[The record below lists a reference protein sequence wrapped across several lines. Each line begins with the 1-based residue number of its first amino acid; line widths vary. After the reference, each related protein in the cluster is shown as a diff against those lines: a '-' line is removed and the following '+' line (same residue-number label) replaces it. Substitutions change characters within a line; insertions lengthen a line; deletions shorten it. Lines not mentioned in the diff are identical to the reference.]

1 MTPNNN
7 FSVLPWYD
15 SIAKQNAR
23 KWWVYGRV
31 YPLFTPS
38 GYILPFQLIIPHTSS
53 PSITSVKLYNG
64 NNSQIIG
71 EYGTSFI
78 SGGLTVKQFQ
88 DYDVVV
94 FPGSG
99 AIFGSMANGRYYLT
113 MVVNGVTYYSEVFTV
128 VNDIQPYLEIEWW
141 NAEDFVMDAGT
152 IVYTEP
158 SFRNRMFLQADIAKP
173 EYLFEEEGESRDG
186 YFFPVKQISEKRY
199 RFSFFASEYL
209 LDVMRFIRMADY
221 VKIYKD
227 GQTYS
232 ADTFLITPEW
242 EAEGDVAA
250 VSAEFDTDTVAKKIP
265 FITEGVIP
273 PTPGEHYLTVSPTA
287 ITFLPAGQTVSIS
300 VTSDIT
306 WALSL
311 PSWLSA
317 DIITGTGNA
326 TVQVTAVA
334 NTGSTSRSG
343 SILVSGGGITKNISV
358 LQPASGVSYLTAN
371 PLNIDFLP
379 SGQSVTV
386 NITSNIA
393 WTLTVPSWVT
403 ASQANGNG
411 NATVTLTAPANT
423 TGSAR
428 QEAYAV
434 ISGLGVS
441 NVNITLN
448 QAAQITPSLNVSP
461 NDRTY
466 NAQQHTFYYQVTCNG
481 RWECSA
487 SSAPSW
493 LTCSSSGNGN
503 GVATIVLTANSGA
516 QRQGTLTFRMVD
528 YPSVTYEV
536 RITQEAYVPTVTYS
550 LSLQPSSYTFDKSGG
565 SVNLTVE
572 GITRT
577 DGIITSRETLGA
589 GALSFASSG
598 DSVATRSGLTFTAAD
613 ISART
618 FQDYTSQNWT
628 ITWSSHPTAV
638 ETLTLTQR
646 PNIVGYPG
654 WILTTVSGS
663 RFILN
668 RVNEELGWIEY
679 KIQDGSNIVYIG
691 TESSV
696 QDYVG
701 KPVFDDPGM
710 TQADEIGTITQV
722 GAIIN

>member
-23 KWWVYGRV
+23 KWWVYDRV

-38 GYILPFQLIIPHTSS
+38 GYILPFQFIIPHTSS

-99 AIFGSMANGRYYLT
+99 VIFGSMANGRYYLT
-113 MVVNGVTYYSEVFTV
+113 MVVNEVTYYSEVFTV

-141 NAEDFVMDAGT
+141 NVEDFVMDAGT

-265 FITEGVIP
+265 FITQGVIP

-300 VTSDIT
+300 ITSDIT

-326 TVQVTAVA
+326 TVQVTAAA
-334 NTGSTSRSG
+334 NTGSLSKSG

-358 LQPASGVSYLTAN
+358 LQARKN
-371 PLNIDFLP
+371 W
-379 SGQSVTV
+379 QSLCK
-386 NITSNIA
+386 ITH
-393 WTLTVPSWVT
+393 
-403 ASQANGNG
+403 
-411 NATVTLTAPANT
+411 T
-423 TGSAR
+423 T
-428 QEAYAV
+428 
-434 ISGLGVS
+434 
-441 NVNITLN
+441 
-448 QAAQITPSLNVSP
+448 
-461 NDRTY
+461 
-466 NAQQHTFYYQVTCNG
+466 
-481 RWECSA
+481 
-487 SSAPSW
+487 
-493 LTCSSSGNGN
+493 
-503 GVATIVLTANSGA
+503 
-516 QRQGTLTFRMVD
+516 
-528 YPSVTYEV
+528 
-536 RITQEAYVPTVTYS
+536 
-550 LSLQPSSYTFDKSGG
+550 
-565 SVNLTVE
+565 
-572 GITRT
+572 
-577 DGIITSRETLGA
+577 
-589 GALSFASSG
+589 
-598 DSVATRSGLTFTAAD
+598 
-613 ISART
+613 
-618 FQDYTSQNWT
+618 
-628 ITWSSHPTAV
+628 
-638 ETLTLTQR
+638 
-646 PNIVGYPG
+646 
-654 WILTTVSGS
+654 
-663 RFILN
+663 
-668 RVNEELGWIEY
+668 
-679 KIQDGSNIVYIG
+679 
-691 TESSV
+691 
-696 QDYVG
+696 
-701 KPVFDDPGM
+701 
-710 TQADEIGTITQV
+710 
-722 GAIIN
+722 